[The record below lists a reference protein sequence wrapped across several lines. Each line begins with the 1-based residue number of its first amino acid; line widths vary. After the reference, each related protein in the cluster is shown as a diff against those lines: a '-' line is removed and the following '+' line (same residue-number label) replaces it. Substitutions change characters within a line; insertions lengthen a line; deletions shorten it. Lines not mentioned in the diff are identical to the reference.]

1 MDLCKNRLVSGGRDC
16 QVKVWDVDT
25 GKCLK
30 TFRHKDPILATR
42 INDTYIVSSC
52 ERGLVKV
59 WHIAMAQLVKE
70 ALMAWSW
77 PGAWWGSTSAA

>member
-1 MDLCKNRLVSGGRDC
+1 MPLFFPFPSLSE
-16 QVKVWDVDT
+16 WDIET

-30 TFRHKDPILATR
+30 TFKHKDPILATR

-59 WHIAMAQLVKE
+59 WHIVMAQLVKVR
-70 ALMAWSW
+70 
-77 PGAWWGSTSAA
+77 GK